1 MPREDSEFC
10 RRNEIFLIY
19 NVWRNLCN
27 LTFLRNMYSFVCL
40 VCACG
45 FLYVFAKMK
54 SKYFSI
60 LFNCCN
66 FALS

>member
-27 LTFLRNMYSFVCL
+27 LTFLRNMHSFVCF

-45 FLYVFAKMK
+45 FL
-54 SKYFSI
+54 
-60 LFNCCN
+60 LF
-66 FALS
+66 L